1 MTYTDEE
8 KYQRA
13 REVSERTGVPAKL
26 LEYTTPDDMENLAYT
41 IIEHAESQQP
51 KVHAAPAAKRSRIVR
66 GGEYRQTTGEQFAD
80 FIRDTMRWA

>member
-8 KYQRA
+8 KYQKA
-13 REVSERTGVPAKL
+13 REVSERTGVPAEL
-26 LEYTTPDDMENLAYT
+26 LECTTPDDMENLAST
-41 IIEHAESQQP
+41 IIQYAESQQP

-66 GGEYRQTTGEQFAD
+66 GDERRQTTGEMFAD